1 MTRRLL
7 PLALIS
13 WTLSTP
19 HPVHAQPGEDTEQ
32 VDAIRCWRRISRNAV
47 YVGERFTM
55 DVTCSV
61 VETDTVRTLP
71 DQTALEPETIDV
83 APFEVL
89 DGERYE
95 EIRTGPYRFFQYH
108 YTLRIINESSF
119 GEDTEIP
126 ALDITYRVERRVR
139 DNPALVGREL
149 RYVLPPEPVRILSLV
164 PDSIVDIRDFPPATF
179 GDAQARLFR
188 ANVLTLLA
196 ALFGVVA
203 VGVVALGAARVVRER
218 RGDTARVDTPLPLAL
233 IVHGALGEL
242 TRVQRETAEHGWSVE
257 RAGRALA
264 ALRVA
269 GSVAVSGPIAQT
281 TVDAG
286 TPARDGQLRLRHGLL
301 RPTTAVI
308 SSGLTAAALIR
319 RLEQTRAGRAGSAG
333 VELVADLG
341 RAIAVFTSA
350 RYSRNGS
357 LPTDAL
363 TRELDT
369 GIALLTRLRWR
380 SVAPVRYATDLVAT
394 LRARST
400 RQAAKDV

>member
-47 YVGERFTM
+47 YVGQRFTM

-61 VETDTVRTLP
+61 VETDTARTLP
-71 DQTALEPETIDV
+71 DQAALEPETIDV

-89 DGERYE
+89 AGEHLE
-95 EIRTGPYRFFQYH
+95 DIRTGPYRFFQYR
-108 YTLRIINESSF
+108 YTLQIINESDF
-119 GEDTEIP
+119 GEDVEIP
-126 ALDITYRVERRVR
+126 ALDIPYRIERRVG
-139 DNPALVGREL
+139 DNPALQGREL
-149 RYVLPPEPVRILSLV
+149 RYILPAEPVRVLSLV
-164 PDSIVDIRDFPPATF
+164 PDAIVDIRDFPPATF

-203 VGVVALGAARVVRER
+203 VGVVAFGVVRVARER
-218 RGDTARVDTPLPLAL
+218 RGGTAPVDRQLPRWRIVRRAL
-233 IVHGALGEL
+233 DEL
-242 TRVQRETAEHGWSVE
+242 TRVQRATAEHGWSVE
-257 RAGRALA
+257 SVGQALA

-269 GSVAVSGPIAQT
+269 GSVAVSGPVAHT

-286 TPARDGQLRLRHGLL
+286 TPARDGQLCLRYGLL
-301 RPTTAVI
+301 RRQTAVI
-308 SSGLTAAALIR
+308 SSGLTAGALTR
-319 RLEQTRAGRAGSAG
+319 RLDQMRTGRTGRADPD
-333 VELVADLG
+333 LVDDLG
-341 RAIAVFTSA
+341 RAIEVFTAA
-350 RYSRNGS
+350 RYSRHGA

-363 TRELDT
+363 TRELASS
-369 GIALLTRLRWR
+369 IAQLTRQRWR
-380 SVAPVRYATDLVAT
+380 SAAPMRYATDLLAT
-394 LRARST
+394 LRV
-400 RQAAKDV
+400 KDGGGQLR